1 MGKFPAAAFAWKIK
15 EDLLPNST
23 TVSDLKFR
31 VGYGIT
37 GQQEIGNNNDY
48 LQQYWKWKFS
58 VLLLVQLFC
67 LLQLAR
73 QSSNLKWEET
83 TTYNAGL
90 DFDCTTIE

>member
-37 GQQEIGNNNDY
+37 GQQEIGNNNDF
-48 LQQYWKWKFS
+48 LQQYLEVE
-58 VLLLVQLFC
+58 VLSTSFGTVVLPIV
-67 LLQLAR
+67 LAR
-73 QSSNLKWEET
+73 QSSNLKWRKQQR
-83 TTYNAGL
+83 
-90 DFDCTTIE
+90 IMQV